1 MHFLQ
6 TKSHAFNKAYWPT
19 AIQTTTAEKSDEA
32 TENLLSPAGEES
44 SEKSTLDPS
53 DIEAGGGGGAGP
65 ARVYQCAIC
74 QLGVPELDHHN
85 VWLDCCIGASNRK
98 FFLLGCVMALITLL
112 LEANLSLTSIC
123 HPYLVFNIFNVHI
136 LMPDD
141 CSDVYDQ
148 YE

>member
-1 MHFLQ
+1 MQ
-6 TKSHAFNKAYWPT
+6 TKSHAFNKVYWPT
-19 AIQTTTAEKSDEA
+19 AIHETTAGKSEEA
-32 TENLLSPAGEES
+32 SESLLSPEET
-44 SEKSTLDPS
+44 SEKSSLDPS
-53 DIEAGGGGGAGP
+53 DIEAGSGAGSGGP

-123 HPYLVFNIFNVHI
+123 HPYLIFNIFNVHI